1 MGREIEK
8 ERGEGRLRKEY
19 NFDYIYNIDKKIKE
33 QQRELEGV
41 IEACNKILHT
51 GSHLYKTSKDTA
63 SAVWKVTTS
72 SSIFSSFLLPPLGFN
87 NVYRRLI
94 HFLHQGLQRKRY
106 S

>member
-1 MGREIEK
+1 M
-8 ERGEGRLRKEY
+8 
-19 NFDYIYNIDKKIKE
+19 YNIDKKIKE

-72 SSIFSSFLLPPLGFN
+72 PLFSPLPLSSSPPSFSLLSDLTMYIDG
-87 NVYRRLI
+87 
-94 HFLHQGLQRKRY
+94 
-106 S
+106 